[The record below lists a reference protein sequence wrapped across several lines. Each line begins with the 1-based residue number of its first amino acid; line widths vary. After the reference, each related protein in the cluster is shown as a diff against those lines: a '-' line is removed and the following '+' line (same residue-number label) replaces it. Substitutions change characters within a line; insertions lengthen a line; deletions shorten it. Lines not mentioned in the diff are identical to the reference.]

1 MQDRI
6 KERIKSHRKIKTV
19 DGSNI
24 WGGYSKVKVKSSKE
38 MDFTGFTRI
47 SVSPD
52 KSDESNEATEV

>member
-1 MQDRI
+1 MQNRN
-6 KERIKSHRKIKTV
+6 KSHRKIKTE

-38 MDFTGFTRI
+38 MDFTNFTRI